1 MPASD
6 NPFSEKPESD
16 STDPDFSAN
25 DLSADSNNVQPTES
39 EASDIDPILNEALRV
54 AEQEHQ
60 PISEQDYQPS
70 AKSVR
75 PPGPGLFESIC
86 WMFGVIG
93 AHFAGIMI
101 FTVGAVVYLLVT
113 SNLQQNA
120 KAIQKQLTQFFDDH
134 LLEMAGVEQGI
145 FVLIVMLAV
154 GLRLGKG
161 VFGKLNTQPF
171 AVSTGFLL
179 LISVIPLSLLSGEL
193 YRLAFEAW
201 SAFVEQVPALK
212 AFDEMQAMEMVK
224 QMTENSSLGALILVI
239 AIFPAIGEE
248 LVFRGV
254 IGRGLIAR
262 WGLVPG
268 MIITSIM
275 FGLVHAHPAHVMAV
289 IPLGMFMHYVYYVT
303 RSFWAPVLVHFMNN
317 AFAVTVTKEQTSLP
331 EEAAKLADET
341 QVAHPLITLSA
352 ALFVTVVCVYL
363 WKSRSKYV
371 TPDGSEW
378 SPGYISNE
386 SPPLNKE
393 IPLVRER
400 AAFGYYP
407 ALFLLIINF
416 VAMMY
421 FFGFE

>member
-1 MPASD
+1 MADSD
-6 NPFSEKPESD
+6 NPFSEKPEPE
-16 STDPDFSAN
+16 STGPDFSA
-25 DLSADSNNVQPTES
+25 DSNIDHSTEKSAS
-39 EASDIDPILNEALRV
+39 EIDGILNEAVRV
-54 AEQEHQ
+54 AEEGHK
-60 PISEQDYQPS
+60 PRTER
-70 AKSVR
+70 VR

-101 FTVGAVVYLLVT
+101 FTVGAIVYLLLT
-113 SNLQQNA
+113 SNLEQNA
-120 KAIQKQLTQFFDDH
+120 KAIQKQLTQYFEDH
-134 LLEMAGVEQGI
+134 ALEMAGVEQGI

-161 VFGKLNTQPF
+161 VFGKLNIQPF

-179 LISVIPLSLLSGEL
+179 LISVFPLSLLSGEL
-193 YRLAFEAW
+193 YRLAFEVW
-201 SAFVEQVPALK
+201 SAFVEQVPSLK

-224 QMTENSSLGALILVI
+224 QMAENSSLGALILVI
-239 AIFPAIGEE
+239 AVFPAIGEE
-248 LVFRGV
+248 LVFRGA

-275 FGLVHAHPAHVMAV
+275 FGLVHVHPAHVMAV

-317 AFAVTVTKEQTSLP
+317 AFAVTVTKLQVILP
-331 EEAAKLADET
+331 EEAVKLGDET
-341 QVAHPLITLSA
+341 QAVHPLITLSA
-352 ALFVTVVCVYL
+352 ALFVTIVCVYL
-363 WKSRSKYV
+363 WKSRSKYLN
-371 TPDGSEW
+371 PDGSEW

-386 SPPLNKE
+386 SPPPEKE
-393 IPLVRER
+393 ITFER
-400 AAFGYYP
+400 QRVAFGFYP
-407 ALFLLIINF
+407 ALLLLIINF
-416 VAMMY
+416 VAMMA